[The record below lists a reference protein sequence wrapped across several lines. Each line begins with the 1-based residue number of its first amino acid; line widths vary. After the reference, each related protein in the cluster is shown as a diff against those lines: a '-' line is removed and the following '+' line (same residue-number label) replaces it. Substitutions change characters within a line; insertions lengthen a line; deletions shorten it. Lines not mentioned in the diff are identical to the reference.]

1 MITNRFDYTIE
12 PISLLLTIAVIVG
25 YCMFV
30 LRVSEKEYREVIR
43 ERFDESEGG

>member
-1 MITNRFDYTIE
+1 MITNRFDYAIE

-25 YCMFV
+25 YFIFL

-43 ERFDESEGG
+43 ERFDASEGG